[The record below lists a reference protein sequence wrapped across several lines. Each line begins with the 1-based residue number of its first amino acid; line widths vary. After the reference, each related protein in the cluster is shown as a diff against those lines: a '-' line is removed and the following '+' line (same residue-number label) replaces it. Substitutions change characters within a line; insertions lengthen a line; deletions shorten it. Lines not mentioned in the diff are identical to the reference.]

1 MHTHLR
7 MLQKY
12 FMIQRMC
19 SRVMAKNVFNK
30 RVSSIVK
37 MEGYG
42 QNMALFYQIWR
53 IPAPHRHLMGKYPV
67 HLPALSGQVRVHI
80 ALQGDVGVGVS
91 QQFAEGLYITP
102 RLQTG
107 GSKGVSQ
114 RVRTYLPDGRLFQI
128 RLDAFPITAGL
139 CRFGFITR

>member
-1 MHTHLR
+1 
-7 MLQKY
+7 
-12 FMIQRMC
+12 
-19 SRVMAKNVFNK
+19 
-30 RVSSIVK
+30 
-37 MEGYG
+37 
-42 QNMALFYQIWR
+42 
-53 IPAPHRHLMGKYPV
+53 MGKYPI

-114 RVRTYLPDGRLFQI
+114 RVRTYLPDGRLLQMQTVF
-128 RLDAFPITAGL
+128 
-139 CRFGFITR
+139 